1 MRTFLC
7 DGARL
12 LQQQGWTLFSLEQK
26 SFPYRNPSLGIF
38 CGIFSIQDL
47 FLGLSRT
54 WRASHPFII
63 RTWLSRNPYL
73 APSAHSNVVAMCAV
87 SFWGLQPQRRRLC
100 MFRQSN
106 DPVAL
111 SVMTNPWADGPLSFR
126 LLILFSICPYHL
138 LSIWLVGIIYFIEM
152 SLLDKLFQ
160 ASVSVLATNL
170 ISFIQNAKKIVL
182 YLFIYVNCLFE

>member
-26 SFPYRNPSLGIF
+26 SFPYRNPSLGVF

-47 FLGLSRT
+47 FLGLPKT

-63 RTWLSRNPYL
+63 RTWSSRNPYL
-73 APSAHSNVVAMCAV
+73 APSTHSNVVAMCAV

-100 MFRQSN
+100 MFLQTN
-106 DPVAL
+106 NAVVP
-111 SVMTNPWADGPLSFR
+111 SVMMNPCLTAPLSFR
-126 LLILFSICPYHL
+126 LFILLSICPYQVWMWIGFWNSYGVFH
-138 LSIWLVGIIYFIEM
+138 V
-152 SLLDKLFQ
+152 
-160 ASVSVLATNL
+160 
-170 ISFIQNAKKIVL
+170 
-182 YLFIYVNCLFE
+182 